1 MIRTKIETVN
11 RKLSGFGIE
20 LRLGAGGDY
29 AFLFNDT
36 KARFEDLTNLTIDAM
51 TVEQIVELG
60 KQTKADW

>member
-1 MIRTKIETVN
+1 MSRTKVDAAN

-36 KARFEDLTNLTIDAM
+36 KARLEDLTEMSLDEM
-51 TVEQIVELG
+51 SVEQIVELG
-60 KQTKADW
+60 VQTKAEW